1 MTTITALLPNYE
13 RFLRFELQRADATIL
28 AYLSDLRGLSCA
40 LDKPVEKITK
50 NDLRG
55 YMLARGEHG
64 ISRATVRRSIQGMS
78 TFWKWCMDEQIVAV
92 NATAGIVVPKRER
105 RFARWLTEAELRR
118 FVDTPD
124 DNPRNALAWRL
135 LAWLGLR
142 RNELRRLT
150 VGDVSLSERL
160 IAVRD
165 TKDKE
170 DRTLPIP
177 APLLQALENACLG
190 RSAACY
196 VVPGDQGGYWS
207 ARSFYG
213 AFERHCEAAELPSGV
228 TPHTLRHT
236 LATHMSARGVPL
248 RIIQQWL
255 GHARIDTTSH
265 YLQVAPEFMTDAL
278 EKHVLNGVKNE
289 TTI

>member
-1 MTTITALLPNYE
+1 MTTIIELFPAYE
-13 RFLRFELQRADATIL
+13 RFLRYELQRADATVL

-40 LDKPVEKITK
+40 LSKPVESITK

-55 YMLARGEHG
+55 YMRQRGEAG

-78 TFWKWCMDEQIVAV
+78 TFWKWCMDEGYVAS

-105 RFARWLTEAELRR
+105 KFARWLTEAELRR

-124 DNPRNALAWRL
+124 DNPRNALAWAL

-142 RNELRRLT
+142 RNELRRLN
-150 VGDVSLSERL
+150 VGDVVLGEQL
-160 IAVRD
+160 IVVRN
-165 TKDKE
+165 TKDKT

-177 APLLQALENACLG
+177 DVLLEPLQNACLG
-190 RSAACY
+190 RAAGRY
-196 VVPGDQGGYWS
+196 VVPGNKGGYWT
-207 ARSFYG
+207 AESFYR
-213 AFERHCEAAELPSGV
+213 AFKRHCAASGMPAGV

-255 GHARIDTTSH
+255 GHERIETTSY
-265 YLQVAPEFMTDAL
+265 YLQVAPEFMADAL
-278 EKHVLNGVKNE
+278 TKHVLNV
-289 TTI
+289 

>member
-1 MTTITALLPNYE
+1 MTTITELFPAYE
-13 RFLRFELQRADATIL
+13 RFLRYELQRADATVL

-40 LDKPVEKITK
+40 LGKPVEAITK

-55 YMLARGEHG
+55 YMQQRGAAG

-78 TFWKWCMDEQIVAV
+78 TFWKWMMDEGYVSA

-124 DNPRNALAWRL
+124 TQRNALAWKL

-150 VGDVSLSERL
+150 VGDVSLSECL

-177 APLLQALENACLG
+177 DVLLEALETACLG
-190 RSAACY
+190 RAAACY
-196 VVPGDQGGYWS
+196 IVPGDKGGYWTS
-207 ARSFYG
+207 KSFYA
-213 AFERHCEAAELPSGV
+213 AFKRHCAAAGLPDGV

-255 GHARIDTTSH
+255 GHERIETTSF
-265 YLQVAPEFMTDAL
+265 YLQVAPEFMADAL
-278 EKHVLNGVKNE
+278 ARHVLNERAG
-289 TTI
+289 